1 MEKDKARAKTD
12 KKLESMEKGIG
23 SVYRE
28 NHALFLAK
36 KAYAAYMAKVQKRT
50 EGLYSAWK
58 HAGAEDNV
66 DALKNAYMDELKA
79 LTLES
84 AEYKKIVNQIADALA
99 EANMQA
105 VDIGNKAMVEVYVEN
120 YNQAAEACKEVGIK
134 IDGEKQR

>member
-50 EGLYSAWK
+50 EGAYSAFK
-58 HAGAEDNV
+58 HAGAEDDA
-66 DALKNAYMDELKA
+66 DALKKAYMDELKA
-79 LTLES
+79 LTLNS
-84 AEYKKIVNQIADALA
+84 DEYRKIVEQLADALA
-99 EANMQA
+99 QANQQA
-105 VDIGNKAMVEVYVEN
+105 VGIVNAAMIETYVDN
-120 YNQAAEACKEVGIK
+120 YNQAAEECRRVGIK
-134 IDGEKQR
+134 VDGEE